1 MTVVHDFGA
10 WPKGPLSLAIGVFD
24 GVHLGHQTVV
34 RETAAQAHRAGA
46 TAVICTFDPLPIEV
60 LAPGAPPSALTDID
74 ERCRLLERAG
84 ADAVA
89 VIHFTRELSL
99 LTPAMFVESL
109 ARAGEVRSIR
119 VGEDFRFGHD
129 RAGNVAVLRDM
140 SARFGYELVVA
151 DPVLDGERV
160 VSSTRIRNALLAGEL
175 AEAERLLGRRYV
187 VRGVVVSGDPHGRAL
202 GFPTVDLAVRRSR
215 LLPRDGIYAGW
226 ASSGADRLPAAAS
239 LSGDRHVELYLL
251 ERPATRLEEPVE
263 LEFVSRLRDEL
274 RFDSPA
280 EASAQIA
287 KDVDDTRRAL
297 AGG

>member
-1 MTVVHDFGA
+1 MTVVHDFGG

-24 GVHLGHQTVV
+24 GVHLGHQAVV
-34 RETAAQAHRAGA
+34 GDTAAQAHRTGA

-60 LAPGAPPSALTDID
+60 LAPSAPPSALSEID

-99 LTPAMFVESL
+99 MTPATFVESL

-119 VGEDFRFGHD
+119 VGADFRFGHD
-129 RAGNVAVLRDM
+129 RKGDVALLRDL
-140 SARFGYELVVA
+140 STRFGYELVVA
-151 DPVLDGERV
+151 DPVLYGGRV

-187 VRGVVVSGDPHGRAL
+187 VRGAIGSGDPHGRAL
-202 GFPTVDLAVRRSR
+202 GFPAFDLRVRRSR

-226 ASSGADRLPAAAS
+226 VSSGADRLPAAAS
-239 LSGDRHVELYLL
+239 LGGDRRVELYLL
-251 ERPATRLEEPVE
+251 ERPSTRLDEPVE

-274 RFDSPA
+274 RFHSPA

-297 AGG
+297 ARE